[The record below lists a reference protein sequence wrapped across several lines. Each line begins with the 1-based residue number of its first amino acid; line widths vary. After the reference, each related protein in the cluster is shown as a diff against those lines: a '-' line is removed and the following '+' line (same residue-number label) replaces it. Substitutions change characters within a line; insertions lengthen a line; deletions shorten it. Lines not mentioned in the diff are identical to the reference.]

1 MFSVTSLFD
10 YELRLRPNVWSPC
23 CSMSRIVV
31 SVLLYV
37 TYSGSLL
44 KHQEF
49 AGGDTCNF
57 KNETRRLF
65 LVLVVASDVLRH
77 LHLAQSGIFDVL
89 N

>member
-1 MFSVTSLFD
+1 MNYV
-10 YELRLRPNVWSPC
+10 YETKRL
-23 CSMSRIVV
+23 V

-49 AGGDTCNF
+49 AGGDTYNF
-57 KNETRRLF
+57 KNETMRLF

-77 LHLAQSGIFDVL
+77 FHLVQSGIFDEL

>member
-1 MFSVTSLFD
+1 MISITSLFD
-10 YELRLRPNVWSPC
+10 YELCLRL
-23 CSMSRIVV
+23 V

-49 AGGDTCNF
+49 SCNF

-65 LVLVVASDVLRH
+65 LVLVVAADVLRH

>member
-1 MFSVTSLFD
+1 MFSITSLFD
-10 YELRLRPNVWSPC
+10 YELCLRDQTFGLRVA
-23 CSMSRIVV
+23 
-31 SVLLYV
+31 LF

-44 KHQEF
+44 KHEEF
-49 AGGDTCNF
+49 AGGDTYNF

-65 LVLVVASDVLRH
+65 LVLVVAADVLRH